1 MIAHNTTIGFIGTGV
16 MGRSMAGHVLGSGY
30 PLRVFNRSV
39 DKLAPL
45 VEMGAVACRDTAEV
59 ARGSDVVITMVGYP
73 RDVEET
79 LLGPQGVI
87 ENLKAGGTVI
97 DMTTSSPALARSI
110 AMAALQ
116 RNLGALDAPVSGGDT
131 GARNAQLSIMVGGD
145 AAVFERALPILQCM
159 GKTIVHQGPPGS
171 GQLTK
176 LVNQIAIAANIV
188 GVCEAMAFARSVGL
202 DPLRVLSSIEKGAA
216 GSVQLSTMAPRMLA
230 GDFAAGFY
238 VKHIVK
244 DLGLALTTAKD
255 LNLTLPGLDQ
265 AARLFEKLSDSGG
278 ADDGT
283 QALFRL
289 YVENALG

>member
-1 MIAHNTTIGFIGTGV
+1 
-16 MGRSMAGHVLGSGY
+16 MAGHLLEAGY
-30 PLRVFNRSV
+30 PLRVFNRSA

-45 VEMGAVACRDTAEV
+45 VAKGAVACRDSAEV
-59 ARGSDVVITMVGYP
+59 ACGSDVVITMVGYP
-73 RDVEET
+73 VDVEQT
-79 LLGPQGVI
+79 LMGAQGVI
-87 ENLKAGGTVI
+87 ANLRSGGMVI

-110 AMAALQ
+110 ATLALHH
-116 RNLGALDAPVSGGDT
+116 NMGALDAPVSGGDT

-145 AAVFERALPILQCM
+145 TAVFEQALPILQCM

-176 LVNQIAIAANIV
+176 LVNQIAIAATIV
-188 GVCEAMAFARSVGL
+188 GVCEAMAFARGVGL
-202 DPLRVLSSIEKGAA
+202 DPLRVLTSIEKGAA

-244 DLGLALTTAKD
+244 DLGLALTTAKE
-255 LNLTLPGLDQ
+255 LNLSLPGLEQ
-265 AARLFEKLSDSGG
+265 AARLFEILSDKGG
-278 ADDGT
+278 AEDGT

-289 YVENALG
+289 YDENTLG

>member
-1 MIAHNTTIGFIGTGV
+1 MSTHKTTIGFIGTGV
-16 MGRSMAGHVLGSGY
+16 MGRSMAGHLIGAGY
-30 PLRVFNRSV
+30 SLRVFNRSV
-39 DKLAPL
+39 GKLGSL
-45 VEMGAVACRDTAEV
+45 VEKGAVACRDSAEV

-73 RDVEET
+73 QDVEQT
-79 LLGPQGVI
+79 LLGPHGVI
-87 ENLKAGGTVI
+87 ENLRAGGTVI
-97 DMTTSSPALARSI
+97 DMTTSSPVLARSI
-110 AMAALQ
+110 AAVALQ
-116 RNLGALDAPVSGGDT
+116 HNVGALDAPVSGGDT

-145 AAVFERALPILQCM
+145 AAVFDHVLPILECM

-188 GVCEAMAFARSVGL
+188 GVCEAMAFAKGVGL

-216 GSVQLSTMAPRMLA
+216 GSVLLSTMAPRMLA

-244 DLGLALTTAKD
+244 DLGLALAVAKEQ
-255 LNLTLPGLDQ
+255 NLSLPGLKQ
-265 AARLFEKLSDSGG
+265 AAQLFENLCENGG
-278 ADDGT
+278 AEYGT

-289 YVENALG
+289 YVES